1 MKASAQFTYVAG
13 YTKRPLYGVRTSRVR
28 EASSLSPYSEHS
40 PTAEY
45 MRGWLAGAFDAEG
58 SSSGSQMLRIHQR
71 ISNRPF
77 WKTAQHFLETLD
89 VPYAVEA
96 QRPCP
101 NRRRERMG
109 SLRIRRVAN
118 QLKFVALTQ
127 PVLERKWAH
136 LRRGRL
142 KSAALAAPVLS
153 RRDAGVQTV
162 VGVQTS
168 NGTVVEG
175 GFLSHNRPFV

>member
-1 MKASAQFTYVAG
+1 
-13 YTKRPLYGVRTSRVR
+13 
-28 EASSLSPYSEHS
+28 
-40 PTAEY
+40 
-45 MRGWLAGAFDAEG
+45 
-58 SSSGSQMLRIHQR
+58 
-71 ISNRPF
+71 
-77 WKTAQHFLETLD
+77 
-89 VPYAVEA
+89 
-96 QRPCP
+96 
-101 NRRRERMG
+101 MG

-118 QLKFVALTQ
+118 QPKFVALTQ

-142 KSAALAAPVLS
+142 KRAALAAPVLS

>member
-1 MKASAQFTYVAG
+1 
-13 YTKRPLYGVRTSRVR
+13 
-28 EASSLSPYSEHS
+28 
-40 PTAEY
+40 
-45 MRGWLAGAFDAEG
+45 
-58 SSSGSQMLRIHQR
+58 
-71 ISNRPF
+71 
-77 WKTAQHFLETLD
+77 
-89 VPYAVEA
+89 
-96 QRPCP
+96 
-101 NRRRERMG
+101 MG

-118 QLKFVALTQ
+118 QPKFVALTQ

-162 VGVQTS
+162 VGVHTS

-175 GFLSHNRPFV
+175 GFLSRNRQLV